1 MLAVSISLVMGRTR
15 NTKRDSLVAL
25 SLLMNGGEQHQCAP
39 MLGRHLPCRG
49 MLFITKLDRGRE
61 ENPRG
66 QDRIT
71 SISTSKR
78 TTDGN
83 KCRRSFSPKCLMLF
97 YDCYEKSSLSL
108 SRSLSLWFSHLHRRL
123 IRLAI
128 SAGVTLTVC
137 CSFPSRCRRRF
148 NSARSREGSIY
159 NRQ

>member
-1 MLAVSISLVMGRTR
+1 
-15 NTKRDSLVAL
+15 
-25 SLLMNGGEQHQCAP
+25 

-49 MLFITKLDRGRE
+49 MLFITKLDGGRE

-108 SRSLSLWFSHLHRRL
+108 SFSLRLSLVFSPSQTTDPFGYFRWGNADCSLLISLSLSSSSSSPQQRARAREREKDRFTIGNERKRGKRKN
-123 IRLAI
+123 IIVTANPII
-128 SAGVTLTVC
+128 SLMYVC
-137 CSFPSRCRRRF
+137 VD
-148 NSARSREGSIY
+148 
-159 NRQ
+159 